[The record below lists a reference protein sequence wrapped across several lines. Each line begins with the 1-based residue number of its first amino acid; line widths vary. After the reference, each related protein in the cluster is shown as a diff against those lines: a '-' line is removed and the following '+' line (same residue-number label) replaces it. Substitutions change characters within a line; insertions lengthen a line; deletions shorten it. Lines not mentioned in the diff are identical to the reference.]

1 MTLSFRMIRK
11 SRTIREG
18 RTIRKSRTIRE
29 DPAARAAGRET
40 RESCSACPCRAHP
53 PSRSTSSSA
62 RRFPDCAPNQVRDPA
77 AAKFFAITCDFA
89 TLTAVMEDERR
100 IFR

>member
-1 MTLSFRMIRK
+1 MTRSLRTIRK
-11 SRTIREG
+11 RRTIRE
-18 RTIRKSRTIRE
+18 E
-29 DPAARAAGRET
+29 PAARAAGRET

-53 PSRSTSSSA
+53 PSHSTSSSA
-62 RRFPDCAPNQVRDPA
+62 RRSTVPGRFPDCAPNQIRDPD
-77 AAKFFAITCDFA
+77 AAKFFAIPCDFA